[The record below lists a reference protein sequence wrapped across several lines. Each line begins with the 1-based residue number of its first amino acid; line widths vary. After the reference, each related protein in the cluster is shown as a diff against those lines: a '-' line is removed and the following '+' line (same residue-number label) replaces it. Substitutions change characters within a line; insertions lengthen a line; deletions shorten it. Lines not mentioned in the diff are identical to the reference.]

1 MNGETI
7 RESLHNG
14 KRIYGTHI
22 TGLSNAVTTRILSSA
37 PLDFVFFCTEHMP
50 LDRAETSL
58 LSQHFGALGIS
69 PIVRISSPDPFLAAM
84 ALDAGAEGI
93 VVPYVETVEQVQAL
107 VGAVHYRPIKGR
119 KLQDLLSQDE
129 VLTPAT
135 QTFLRRFNRHNY
147 LIIGIESVEAYKNL
161 DALIGVEGV
170 DGVFMGPH
178 DLSVS
183 LDVAE
188 EWGNPRLLHLI
199 EDTVRRCRLAGIG
212 VGVHLSPI
220 FSQEQ
225 TERFISLGMNWL
237 LDGADVSHVLQGLKQ
252 RRQVLC
258 GSSAPVPVRDGA
270 PVSSCLSSAS
280 ATAP

>member
-1 MNGETI
+1 MTGETI

-22 TGLSNAVTTRILSSA
+22 TGLSNAVTTRILGNA
-37 PLDFVFFCTEHMP
+37 PLDFVFLCTEHMP
-50 LDRAETSL
+50 LDRSETSV
-58 LSQHFGALGIS
+58 LSQHFGAMGIS

-93 VVPYVETVEQVQAL
+93 VAPYVETVEQVQAL

-119 KLQDLLSQDE
+119 KLQDLLSNNE
-129 VLTPAT
+129 VVTPAT
-135 QTFLRRFNRHNY
+135 QAFLRRFNRHNY
-147 LIIGIESVEAYKNL
+147 LIIGIESVEAYNNL
-161 DALIGVEGV
+161 DALIAVEGV

-188 EWGNPRLLHLI
+188 EWENPQLLRLI
-199 EDTVRRCRLAGIG
+199 EDTIQRCRLAGIG

-225 TERFISLGMNWL
+225 TERFVSLGMNWL
-237 LDGADVSHVLQGLKQ
+237 LDGADVSHVLQALKQ
-252 RRQVLC
+252 RRQALC
-258 GSSAPVPVRDGA
+258 GSSAPDPIRNSVS
-270 PVSSCLSSAS
+270 VSSCLSSAS
-280 ATAP
+280 TTAP